1 MLQAGASISVQVE
14 LPEPVLSIHQGGVA
28 REIELIQGHRLED
41 HPRAMAE
48 MQQQK
53 ELFTGLANQY
63 MHAEEA
69 AKPALW
75 EE

>member
-1 MLQAGASISVQVE
+1 
-14 LPEPVLSIHQGGVA
+14 
-28 REIELIQGHRLED
+28 
-41 HPRAMAE
+41 